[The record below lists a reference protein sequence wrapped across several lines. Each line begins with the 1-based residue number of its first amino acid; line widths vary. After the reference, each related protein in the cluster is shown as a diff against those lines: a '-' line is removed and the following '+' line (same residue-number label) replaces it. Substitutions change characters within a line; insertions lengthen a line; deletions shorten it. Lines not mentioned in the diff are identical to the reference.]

1 MQILEFGNKN
11 NQKIILIHGFQSPY
25 QVWDKYI
32 EHYKNDYHIIVP
44 ILPGHNPNQI
54 EDFMS
59 FEIVAKELE
68 DYFISKYDNN
78 VYVVYGMSM
87 GGVLAATLWKRKKLH
102 IQKLIFDGSP
112 LVSINGFMKKIM
124 IKFYIGIT
132 HKTQKRDKK
141 TLEQAQKSIISKEY
155 MPFFLEV
162 LDNMTEETVR
172 NCINDV
178 ARFHVTNII
187 NESNTTIYFYH
198 GTAMNEMLAQ
208 KSAIFLSKHYK
219 NVKIK
224 SFKGR
229 GHCELA
235 LLYPDKMIN
244 ELKDIL

>member
-54 EDFMS
+54 EDFIS

-68 DYFISKYDNN
+68 DYLISEYDNN

-124 IKFYIGIT
+124 INFYIGIT
-132 HKTQKRDKK
+132 RKTQKRDKK
-141 TLEQAQKSIISKEY
+141 TLEQ
-155 MPFFLEV
+155 
-162 LDNMTEETVR
+162 
-172 NCINDV
+172 
-178 ARFHVTNII
+178 
-187 NESNTTIYFYH
+187 
-198 GTAMNEMLAQ
+198 AQ

>member
-11 NQKIILIHGFQSPY
+11 NKKIILIHGFQSPY

-54 EDFMS
+54 ENFIS

-68 DYFISKYDNN
+68 DYLISEYDNN

-87 GGVLAATLWKRKKLH
+87 GGVLVATLWKRKKLH

-112 LVSINGFMKKIM
+112 LVSINGIMKKIM
-124 IKFYIGIT
+124 INFYIGIT
-132 HKTQKRDKK
+132 QK
-141 TLEQAQKSIISKEY
+141 TLEQAQKTIISKEC
-155 MPFFLEV
+155 MTSFLEV
-162 LDNMTEETVR
+162 LDNMTEETIR

-178 ARFHVTNII
+178 ARFHVTNTI
-187 NESNTTIYFYH
+187 NEPNTTIYFYH

-229 GHCELA
+229 GHCELT

-244 ELKDIL
+244 ELKHVL